1 MKNIKEIII
10 GLTSGIICGLFASGG
25 GLILIPAFIYI
36 LKKEDKLSRGTAS
49 FCIFPMVIVSSLF
62 YYMSNYI
69 DWKIGLLCALG
80 GAIGGITGTK
90 LLKIIPTKYIKILF
104 AVFLLYVSIKMISS

>member
-1 MKNIKEIII
+1 
-10 GLTSGIICGLFASGG
+10 
-25 GLILIPAFIYI
+25 
-36 LKKEDKLSRGTAS
+36 
-49 FCIFPMVIVSSLF
+49 
-62 YYMSNYI
+62 MSNYI